1 MLTFYCVLIY
11 LNINNT
17 TFIVVYYCLNLFFF
31 FKTKEGKIFRE
42 CFEELFFS
50 SVNFHIL
57 KPFQFSNLDKM
68 KTSRMGAESGRV

>member
-31 FKTKEGKIFRE
+31 KTKEEKIFRE
-42 CFEELFFS
+42 CFEELLSS

-57 KPFQFSNLDKM
+57 KPFQFSNPDKM